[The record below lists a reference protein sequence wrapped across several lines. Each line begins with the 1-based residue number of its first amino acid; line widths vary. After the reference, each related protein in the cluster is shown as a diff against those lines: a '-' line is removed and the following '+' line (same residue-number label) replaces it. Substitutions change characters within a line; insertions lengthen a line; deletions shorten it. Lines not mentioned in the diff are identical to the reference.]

1 MCHKIRRVASTR
13 NCLTIKAIRRS
24 GWPYL
29 VFSTNDVHAHAN
41 LPIFT
46 LQKYRR
52 QICMRDP
59 VSDHKSSA
67 LLVTGTEFD
76 PAEVVAELKTI
87 PQILSTHTEGVPV
100 WVVGLLL
107 FVAHGIVIQS
117 VEQVVPTLLPSAG
130 DPPVILK
137 DMAGVF
143 TEKMNHY
150 CYS

>member
-1 MCHKIRRVASTR
+1 M
-13 NCLTIKAIRRS
+13 
-24 GWPYL
+24 
-29 VFSTNDVHAHAN
+29 
-41 LPIFT
+41 
-46 LQKYRR
+46 
-52 QICMRDP
+52 
-59 VSDHKSSA
+59 
-67 LLVTGTEFD
+67 
-76 PAEVVAELKTI
+76 
-87 PQILSTHTEGVPV
+87 
-100 WVVGLLL
+100 VGLLL